1 MSDASGDSS
10 NAMAPWY
17 WVLGVLFIGLAV
29 AALYRLILKLR
40 ADGGTVKLKSRIVF
54 GIYVALVAYGTTRG
68 VVVILEALD
77 KVPRN
82 QDLSQT
88 MFDMIPAV
96 LFCVLQTALVAKWV
110 GHVSDVTYV
119 LRHEVFAWRRP
130 IIFASVIGCI
140 ITVLLTIATLGDRA
154 HSSPYVS
161 ESTWVQI
168 LNSSTGMTY
177 CMNGLLFASLGIIL
191 RSNWQP
197 TSESDVAAC
206 RRILAIAV
214 LFGGVCMI
222 RGIGLIAFAGQ
233 DRESSQLVSSHWGA
247 PLMLTVEWVALV
259 TSLFGLTNVG
269 GSAAGEAATA
279 DVSTSEPMIGSNRNI
294 FGSTRRIT
302 FATRSISSTSNGQ
315 QLRSMPI
322 EDEPYR
328 GQQVPPDSEPSSTTS
343 LVNPGE

>member
-1 MSDASGDSS
+1 
-10 NAMAPWY
+10 MAPWY
-17 WVLGVLFIGLAV
+17 WVLGILYLGLAV

-40 ADGGTVKLKSRIVF
+40 ADGGSVKSKSRIVF
-54 GIYVALVAYGTTRG
+54 GIYIALVAYGTTRG
-68 VVVILEALD
+68 VVVILEADD
-77 KVPRN
+77 KVPRD

-88 MFDMIPAV
+88 LFDMIPAL
-96 LFCVLQTALVAKWV
+96 LFCVLQTALIAKWV
-110 GHVSDVTYV
+110 GHVSDVTFV
-119 LRHEVFAWRRP
+119 LRHEVFSWRRP
-130 IIFASVIGCI
+130 IIVASVIACI
-140 ITVLLTIATLGDRA
+140 ITVVLVIATLGDEA

-161 ESTWVQI
+161 EGTWVQI
-168 LNSSTGMTY
+168 LNSSTGITY
-177 CMNGLLFASLGIIL
+177 CINGLLFASLGIIL

-214 LFGGVCMI
+214 LFGGVCII

-233 DRESSQLVSSHWGA
+233 DRESSDIVTSHWGS
-247 PLMLTVEWVALV
+247 PLMLTVEWIALV

-269 GSAAGEAATA
+269 GSAAGETSST

-294 FGSTRRIT
+294 FGSSRRIT
-302 FATRSISSTSNGQ
+302 FATRSISNTSNGQ

-328 GQQVPPDSEPSSTTS
+328 GQQVPPDSEPSSTAS